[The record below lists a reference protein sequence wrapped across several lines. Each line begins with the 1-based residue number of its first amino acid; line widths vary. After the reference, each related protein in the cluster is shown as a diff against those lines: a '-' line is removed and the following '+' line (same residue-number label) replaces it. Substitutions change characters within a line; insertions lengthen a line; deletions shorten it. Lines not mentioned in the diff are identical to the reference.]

1 MFIFRRWVTED
12 LTQKVDI
19 KSKFEEGLEK
29 EKRAV
34 ELKERRMSMSYW
46 ACLDGTSQS
55 PKLKA
60 EYHFLRHAR
69 FFI

>member
-34 ELKERRMSMSYW
+34 ELKERRMSMSY
-46 ACLDGTSQS
+46 
-55 PKLKA
+55 
-60 EYHFLRHAR
+60 
-69 FFI
+69 